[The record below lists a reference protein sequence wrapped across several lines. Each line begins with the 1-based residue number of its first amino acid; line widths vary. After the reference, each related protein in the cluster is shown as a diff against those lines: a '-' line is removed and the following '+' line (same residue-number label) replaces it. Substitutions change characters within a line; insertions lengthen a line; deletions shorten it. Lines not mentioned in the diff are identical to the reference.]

1 MFAMTTPSRPRRAF
15 WGDVR
20 FLIGI
25 ALIALS
31 ISGVW
36 LIVSSSDHTAPVL
49 QATRTITQG
58 EALVSSDFQ
67 VVEVGLGALADDY
80 LAPQDLKAGRV
91 AARTVAEGELIPL
104 SAIGDAADSRTT
116 TIVVESGTP
125 VPEEVAAGAVV
136 ELWQAPP
143 RDDGRT
149 FDAPRILVADVIV
162 RDVRESDGMLA
173 ESGVV
178 VEVVIDRADVADVL
192 AAVTGGSA
200 LSVVPV
206 GSRS

>member
-31 ISGVW
+31 ITGVW
-36 LIVSSSDHTAPVL
+36 LIVSSSDHTAPAL

-58 EALVSSDFQ
+58 EVLVSGDFQ
-67 VVEVGLGALADDY
+67 VVEVGLGTLADDY
-80 LAPQDLKAGRV
+80 LSPQELTPGHV
-91 AARTVAEGELIPL
+91 AARTVSEGELIPV
-104 SAIGDAADSRTT
+104 SAVGDADDSRTT
-116 TIVVESGTP
+116 TIVVESGTA
-125 VPEEVAAGAVV
+125 VPDEVVAGAVV
-136 ELWQAPP
+136 ELWYAPA

-149 FDAPRILVADVIV
+149 FDPPRILVADVVV
-162 RDVRESDGMLA
+162 RDVREPDGMLA
-173 ESGVV
+173 ESGVS

-200 LSVVPV
+200 LSVVPM
-206 GSRS
+206 GSGS